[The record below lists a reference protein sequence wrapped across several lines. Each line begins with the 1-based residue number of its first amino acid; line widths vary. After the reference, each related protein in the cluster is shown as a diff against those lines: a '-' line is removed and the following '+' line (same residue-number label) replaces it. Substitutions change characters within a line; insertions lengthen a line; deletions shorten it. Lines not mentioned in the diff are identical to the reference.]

1 MLCPHRVLFCF
12 ILEGNVMKHYLS
24 MLVLFAVVS
33 TIAFAPA
40 TALAA
45 NDPAKSGY

>member
-1 MLCPHRVLFCF
+1 
-12 ILEGNVMKHYLS
+12 MKHYLS